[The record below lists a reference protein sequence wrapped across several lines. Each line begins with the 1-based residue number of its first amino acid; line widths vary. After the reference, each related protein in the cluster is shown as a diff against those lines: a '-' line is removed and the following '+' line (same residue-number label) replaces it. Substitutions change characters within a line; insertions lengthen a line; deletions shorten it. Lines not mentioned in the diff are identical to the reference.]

1 MTEIIVAIVGVIG
14 LVAVALI
21 EKDRRSSKTMWEEN
35 KADHNY
41 VVEKIE
47 TLGKDLGRSI
57 DKTNKSIDRVESKLD
72 GHIRDHAIGDL

>member
-1 MTEIIVAIVGVIG
+1 MIEIIVAVVGVIG
-14 LVAVALI
+14 IVTVALI

-47 TLGKDLGRSI
+47 TLGKSLGRSI
-57 DKTNKSIDRVESKLD
+57 DKTNNSLERVENKLD
-72 GHIRDHAIGDL
+72 THIRDHAVGDL

>member
-1 MTEIIVAIVGVIG
+1 MTEIIVAAVGVIG
-14 LVAVALI
+14 LIDVALI

-47 TLGKDLGRSI
+47 SLGKNLGRSI
-57 DKTNKSIDRVESKLD
+57 DRTNKSVERIEDKLD
-72 GHIRDHAIGDL
+72 THIRDHAVGDL

>member
-1 MTEIIVAIVGVIG
+1 MTEIIVAVVGVIG
-14 LVAVALI
+14 IVTVALI

-47 TLGKDLGRSI
+47 TLGKSLGRSI
-57 DKTNKSIDRVESKLD
+57 DKTNNSLERVENKLD
-72 GHIRDHAIGDL
+72 THIRDHAVGDL